1 MDKDKNFSVTIE
13 MEYINTL
20 SEYEKVIY
28 ELAKNHLATSFDL
41 EKSVGFLDFCKEKN
55 SGNTK

>member
-28 ELAKNHLATSFDL
+28 ELAKNHLAKSFDW
-41 EKSVGFLDFCKEKN
+41 EKSVGFLNFCKEKN